1 MAELPESDPSA
12 PKSSAF
18 TPEVLDQ
25 TVIAIPLLKILKDER
40 DEEAKAR
47 KARKRYTPKPLGVI
61 LDLNLEY
68 RLGRDECRD
77 RVRELV
83 AEAIARAATKKASG
97 PPQGINEAK
106 SEFSNQYM
114 FARLEPSV
122 IRELVRLDNPRALSG
137 EEQGETYEQRM
148 TRTTQRA
155 IYRIWPD
162 FEIKLLTTK
171 SVSTVKADAA
181 RVSFSAFGEDIVW
194 AVIDSGIDG
203 EHPHFKAHKNLELN
217 RRSATGTSP
226 RRRASRWSTSSAMAP
241 TSPASSPAP
250 CRPRRCASRRSVRS
264 HAIATKTATSPR
276 QGAAAEISG
285 MAPQCKLLSLKVLD
299 DNGNGEAS
307 NLIAAIEY
315 IQEINGNGRRLRIHG
330 VNMSVGYDFEP
341 EWFAC
346 GQSPLCVEV
355 DRLVRSGVV
364 VVVAAG
370 NTGYG
375 CNQDALKGAGGRR
388 AWT

>member
-40 DEEAKAR
+40 DEEQKAR

-106 SEFSNQYM
+106 SELSNQYM

-122 IRELVRLDNPRALSG
+122 IRELVRLDNPRALSD

-162 FEIKLLTTK
+162 FKIKELTTK

-181 RVSFSAFGEDIVW
+181 SGVVLGASGTTSSGRSSTRASTATIPTSRHTRTSSSSAPLRHRDFTGSSGRQPLVDEFGHGTHV
-194 AVIDSGIDG
+194 AGIIAGEMPADG
-203 EHPHFKAHKNLELN
+203 GRAADPRGHTP
-217 RRSATGTSP
+217 S
-226 RRRASRWSTSSAMAP
+226 RRR
-241 TSPASSPAP
+241 
-250 CRPRRCASRRSVRS
+250 RRDHLR
-264 HAIATKTATSPR
+264 H
-276 QGAAAEISG
+276 GAAAEISG
-285 MAPQCKLLSLKVLD
+285 MAPQLQAPQPQ
-299 DNGNGEAS
+299 GA
-307 NLIAAIEY
+307 
-315 IQEINGNGRRLRIHG
+315 RRQRQTAR
-330 VNMSVGYDFEP
+330 P
-341 EWFAC
+341 A
-346 GQSPLCVEV
+346 
-355 DRLVRSGVV
+355 
-364 VVVAAG
+364 
-370 NTGYG
+370 T
-375 CNQDALKGAGGRR
+375 
-388 AWT
+388 